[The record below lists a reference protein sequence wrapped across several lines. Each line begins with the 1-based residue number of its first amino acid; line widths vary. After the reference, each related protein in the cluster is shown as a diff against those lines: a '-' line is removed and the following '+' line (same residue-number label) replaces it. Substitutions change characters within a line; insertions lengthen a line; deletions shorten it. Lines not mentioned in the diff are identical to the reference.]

1 MRGPTG
7 ATTALIT
14 PFKDGKLDEETYE
27 KLIIRQIDNNID
39 AVCPVGT
46 TGESAT
52 LNTQERNRSSNMQ
65 RNQHKSFSR
74 CWKQCN

>member
-1 MRGPTG
+1 MRGPTV

-14 PFKDGKLDEETYE
+14 QFKDGKLDEVTYE
-27 KLIIRQIDNNID
+27 KLIIRQIKNNID

-52 LNTQERNRSSNMQ
+52 LNTGE
-65 RNQHKSFSR
+65 HKR
-74 CWKQCN
+74 CIEIAVVT